1 MGPNMTLSKPDR
13 DAIARAVQRLRAL
26 FEEEFTRQ
34 ANGQF
39 GLHTDRRVAP
49 DSDGDA
55 QSPEDPE
62 AALRPWVEPVKA
74 LSLTPTQ
81 VVQRA
86 ELVGAIAY
94 LRREGLDGGAAVTR
108 LIREATFTATNQLLA
123 VRVAEAVGILPEVT
137 AQGRRSSGYRE
148 LVRDLFPLLA
158 QDSDE
163 GLWTCIQVCGDEL
176 GATVPLLFDRRIPT
190 AAFAPDRMCIDDAI
204 AIINDPAVAVAWGE
218 PEALGWAYQFFN
230 KKDEREQMREESAAP
245 RDSREL
251 AVRNQ
256 FFTPRYIVDW
266 LVQNTLGR
274 RLRQAGYDL
283 DLPLLVGELGVGIPL
298 TLEDVRIL
306 DPAVG
311 SGHFLLGC
319 YELLE
324 QAWKTQLV
332 SPADAAPHIL
342 QSLRG
347 IEIDPRASQV
357 AQAVLVLRARQ
368 AAPDA
373 DLEPPAIATARPLPA
388 APDVRREVFGKLS
401 ANARDLADE
410 LNEAL
415 EEAATLGSLLKVEQ
429 RLDAAL
435 HRILQTPKLDEQS
448 VTAERLKRDL
458 VDAIEQIAQRADA
471 SPAERLFAADAHD
484 AVRFV
489 ELCQQRYDVIL
500 MNPPFGEPVPET
512 INYLRSAYGTS
523 AVDLYAAFVHRG
535 IELLNEHGYL
545 GAITS
550 RTGFFIITF
559 EDWRSRFVL
568 PRTVG
573 LIDLGVGVMHD
584 ALVQAA
590 AYVLSAQPHHD
601 QATFRRLLDERDKAA
616 AVYNKSGKSFVRR
629 PDDFRCILGS
639 PAAYWLTSTMLD
651 IFRDSRTLK
660 GEFGV
665 DVRQGLS
672 TTDDFRFARLWW
684 EVPSDEIGHR
694 RRWVPFAKGGEYSPY
709 YSDLHLVVDWE
720 DGGLRL
726 RNLARSRGESE
737 SRTIRSASHYFRPGL
752 TWSRRSQK
760 GFFAAAVPQGAIFS
774 GNGQMLFA
782 PDDNPEALRGFLA
795 YMNSSLAASLIEA
808 IVPFGQYEV
817 GAIQRLPNISLRAE
831 AGALAEELTRI
842 RMSESE
848 RLETDHVFV
857 SPWAG
862 GSSTTDK
869 ALKVSRLV
877 DEAVSR
883 AVGEKGAVQP
893 QSAIYPTLW
902 FEEEYDPPGV
912 PTAHQELSYLLGVAL
927 GRWDIRIASGELEPR
942 PMPGPYDPLPPAS
955 RGMLVNEHGLP
966 VPRPSP
972 GYPISVPAERLLHD
986 EPGHPCD
993 VVTAIESAIEVLE
1006 MTSKSPELVL
1016 RRELRDLR
1024 RRLRGRFFSDHVK
1037 DYSASRR
1044 YAPIYWYL
1052 AIPSREWGLWVYAPA
1067 LSREM
1072 LFAIAGSA
1080 RDKLRRLREQA
1091 RQLRDRP
1098 LDTTDRTIV
1107 ERVEQ
1112 VESLAGEVEQFAEH
1126 AEKVAQSGWTPDLND
1141 GLILCAAPLEWL
1153 FADDAWR
1160 KRVTQYRKDLETKK
1174 YPWAT
1179 VQGEFFGGG
1188 S

>member
-34 ANGQF
+34 ATGRF
-39 GLHTDRRVAP
+39 GLHTDRRSAS
-49 DSDGDA
+49 DSDSNAPSSEDA
-55 QSPEDPE
+55 E
-62 AALRPWVEPVKA
+62 AALRPWVEPVEA

-81 VVQRA
+81 VVLRA

-94 LRREGLDGGAAVTR
+94 LRREGLDGGAAVRR

-123 VRVAEAVGILPEVT
+123 VRVAEAVGVLPEVT

-148 LVRDLFPLLA
+148 LVRDIFPLLA

-190 AAFAPDRMCIDDAI
+190 AAFAPDRTCIDDAI

-230 KKDEREQMREESAAP
+230 KKDERDQMREESATP

-256 FFTPRYIVDW
+256 FFTPRYVVDW

-283 DLPLLVGELGVGIPL
+283 GLPLLVGEVGAGVPL
-298 TLEDVRIL
+298 ALEDVRIL

-319 YELLE
+319 YDLLE
-324 QAWKTQLV
+324 QAWKTQRV
-332 SPADAAPHIL
+332 SPADAAPVIL
-342 QSLRG
+342 RSLHG

-368 AAPDA
+368 AAPGA
-373 DLEPPAIATARPLPA
+373 DLKPPAIATARPLPA

-410 LNEAL
+410 LNDAL
-415 EEAATLGSLLKVEQ
+415 EQAATLGSLLKVEQ

-435 HRILQTPKLDEQS
+435 RRALHTPKLDEQDI
-448 VTAERLKRDL
+448 TADGLEREF
-458 VDAIEQIAQRADA
+458 VEAIDEITQRADA
-471 SPAERLFAADAHD
+471 SPADRLFAADARD
-484 AVRFV
+484 AMRFV
-489 ELCQQRYDVIL
+489 ELCQQRYDVVL

-512 INYLRSAYGTS
+512 ISYLRSAYDTS

-550 RTGFFIITF
+550 RTGFFLITF

-590 AYVLSAQPHHD
+590 AYVLSAQLHHD
-601 QATFRRLLDERDKAA
+601 QATFRRLLDERDKPAA
-616 AVYNKSGKSFVRR
+616 IYDGSGKSFVRR
-629 PDDFRCILGS
+629 PDDFTRIPGS
-639 PAAYWLTSTMLD
+639 PAAYWLSPKMLD
-651 IFRDSRTLK
+651 VFRDSRTLK
-660 GEFGV
+660 AEIGV
-665 DVRQGLS
+665 DMRQGLS
-672 TTDDFRFARLWW
+672 TTDDFRFVRLWW
-684 EVPSDEIGHR
+684 EVPSEEIGRR
-694 RRWVPFAKGGEYSPY
+694 RRWAPFAKGGEYSPY

-720 DGGLRL
+720 DNGRRL

-760 GFFAAAVPQGAIFS
+760 GFFAATVPREAIFS

-782 PDDNPEALRGFLA
+782 PNDNPEALRGFLA
-795 YMNSSLAASLIEA
+795 YMNSSLAATLIEA

-817 GAIQRLPNISLRAE
+817 GAIQRLPSISLGTD

-842 RMSESE
+842 RMSEGE

-862 GSSTTDK
+862 GSGKTDS
-869 ALKVSRLV
+869 APKVSRLV

-883 AVGEKGAVQP
+883 AVGEKEAVQP
-893 QSAIYPTLW
+893 QSATYPTRW
-902 FEEEYDPPGV
+902 FKEEYDPPGI
-912 PTAHQELSYLLGVAL
+912 PTAHQELSYLLGAAL
-927 GRWDIRIASGELEPR
+927 GRWEIRFASGELEP
-942 PMPGPYDPLPPAS
+942 PPIPGPYDPLPAAS
-955 RGMLVNEHGLP
+955 RAMLVNEHGLP
-966 VPRPSP
+966 VRQASS
-972 GYPISVPAERLLHD
+972 GYPLSVPAERLLHD
-986 EPGHPCD
+986 ESGHPCD

-1006 MTSKSPELVL
+1006 RASKPPELAL
-1016 RRELRDLR
+1016 RREVRDLR
-1024 RRLRGRFFSDHVK
+1024 RRLRGRFFPDHVK

-1052 AIPSREWGLWVYAPA
+1052 AVPSREWGLWVYAPA
-1067 LSREM
+1067 LSRET

-1080 RDKLRRLREQA
+1080 QDKLRRLREQA
-1091 RQLRDRP
+1091 RQLRNRHVDTADRAA
-1098 LDTTDRTIV
+1098 V
-1107 ERVEQ
+1107 ERIEQ
-1112 VESLAGEVEQFAEH
+1112 IDSLAGEIEQFAEH
-1126 AEKVAQSGWTPDLND
+1126 AEKVAQNGWRPDLND
-1141 GLILCAAPLEWL
+1141 GLILCAAPLERL

-1160 KRVTQYRKDLETKK
+1160 KRVAQYRKGLEMKK

-1179 VQGEFFGGG
+1179 VQREFFGDG